1 MKAKKLLTALLMLCV
16 SAAFAAKP
24 VGLWEGNSW
33 KRMGELL
40 KVTVFSPQ
48 WHKDKPL
55 TVKFTGKEF
64 DKVSSVVYMHGYNNI
79 FRFRE
84 WKKDMIANMENF
96 VSNGGTLIILI
107 DGAPKPPEVSTTK

>member
-1 MKAKKLLTALLMLCV
+1 MKVKKLLTALLMLCV

-48 WHKDKPL
+48 
-55 TVKFTGKEF
+55 
-64 DKVSSVVYMHGYNNI
+64 
-79 FRFRE
+79 
-84 WKKDMIANMENF
+84 
-96 VSNGGTLIILI
+96 
-107 DGAPKPPEVSTTK
+107 